1 VIRVA
6 LLPSAAVV
14 SAKTTSIVHTNAR
27 EAGLEVAEELV
38 ELLGRPPHLVIAFA
52 SAEMDP
58 VEALAGLRAGLPDA
72 RIVGCSSYAE
82 INSHEVL
89 SGSLTAMGLCFNT
102 IQFRTFA
109 HTTGADP
116 FEAGVSFARE
126 VASFEPNLLIL
137 FPDGLAYNS
146 TRLLLGIQ
154 SVLGQRFPIV
164 GGIAAD
170 DAKFERTYQ
179 FHDDRCLT
187 GAVVGVALKGP
198 VEVVTAARCG
208 WRPVGATRTA
218 TKVVDGNVLLE
229 LDGQPAL
236 GLYRQFLGERWAEM
250 PSVGVEFPVGIV
262 GGELGSQRMDG
273 DGEILLLRAIKAI
286 DEERQAIV
294 FGGDL
299 PEGARVRMSRANKDD
314 VIAGANKAGDEVAA
328 RMPEP
333 SFALVFDCMARKIA
347 LRERYKEEDQHTF
360 AQLGPDVPK
369 IGFHTFGEL
378 SPVSGVTMHHDETF
392 TIALI
397 RATESGT

>member
-1 VIRVA
+1 MI
-6 LLPSAAVV
+6 
-14 SAKTTSIVHTNAR
+14 SAKTTSIVHSDAC
-27 EAGLEVAEELV
+27 EAGLEAAEELI
-38 ELLGRPPHLVIAFA
+38 EQLGCPPQLVIAFA
-52 SAEMDP
+52 SAEIDP
-58 VEALAGLRAGLPDA
+58 AEALAGLRAGLPEA

-82 INSHEVL
+82 INSREAL
-89 SGSLTAMGLCFNT
+89 SGSLTAMGLCFPEG
-102 IQFRTFA
+102 IEFQTFA

-126 VASFEPNLLIL
+126 VASFDPNLLIL

-154 SVLGQRFPIV
+154 SVLGQRFPII

-170 DAKFERTYQ
+170 DARFERTYQ

-187 GAVVGVALKGP
+187 AAVVGVALKGR

-236 GLYRQFLGERWAEM
+236 SLYRQFLGERWAEM

-262 GGELGSQRMDG
+262 GGGELGSQRMDG

-286 DEERQAIV
+286 DEEQQAIV

-299 PEGARVRMSRANKDD
+299 PEGARVRMSRATKDD
-314 VIAGANKAGDEVAA
+314 VIAGANEAGDEVAA

-333 SFALVFDCMARKIA
+333 SFALVFDCMARKVA
-347 LRERYKEEDQHTF
+347 LGPRYKEEVHHTF
-360 AQLGPDVPK
+360 ARLGAELPK
-369 IGFHTFGEL
+369 VGFHTFGEL

-397 RATESGT
+397 RAIPSAGAGTGG

>member
-1 VIRVA
+1 MID
-6 LLPSAAVV
+6 
-14 SAKTTSIVHTNAR
+14 AKTISIVHTDAR
-27 EAGLEVAEELV
+27 EAGREAAEELI
-38 ELLGRPPHLVIAFA
+38 EQLGRAPQLVIVFA
-52 SAEMDP
+52 SAEIDP
-58 VEALAGLRAGLPDA
+58 VAALAGLREGLPDA

-82 INSHEVL
+82 INSDEAL
-89 SGSLTAMGLCFNT
+89 SGSLTAMGLCFSG
-102 IQFRTFA
+102 IRFQTFA

-116 FEAGVSFARE
+116 FEAGASFARE
-126 VASFEPNLLIL
+126 VQRFGPNLLIL

-146 TRLLLGIQ
+146 TRLLRGIQ
-154 SVLGQRFPIV
+154 SVLGDRFPIV

-187 GAVVGVALKGP
+187 GAVVGVALEGP

-299 PEGARVRMSRANKDD
+299 PEGAQVRMSRANKDD
-314 VIAGANKAGDEVAA
+314 VIAGADLAGDEVAA
-328 RMPEP
+328 RMPAP
-333 SFALVFDCMARKIA
+333 SFALVFDCMARKVA
-347 LRERYKEEDQHTF
+347 LGARYKEEVRHTF
-360 AQLGPDVPK
+360 ARLGPELPK

-397 RATESGT
+397 RARS